1 MKLNCFTKRNGVFF
15 ADGEIHECE
24 IIEQIFTRVEDNAEL
39 TLRVKYAGGEIE
51 IPADD
56 FYKDAESY
64 MKSERYIPTNEN
76 YVSNF
81 DCYVIRDSQVER
93 WNADEHW
100 QTIRMHFDG
109 YCSKF
114 SCDQTPENSYST
126 LKEAEGWNTAV
137 IEDENGEKRNVEGVL
152 NLVKLNDEQK
162 ALVAEFETLCKKMSE
177 NGIKLFYD
185 TEYNSMFALNSS
197 NVKELNFSYCNEDE
211 WEEIPNEGLHNF
223 NVEFPASICYGDDV
237 IVIKRKDE

>member
-1 MKLNCFTKRNGVFF
+1 MELNYFSKKNGVFF

-24 IIEQIFTRVEDNAEL
+24 IIEQIFTRGADNVEL
-39 TLRVKYAGGEIE
+39 TLRVKYAGGEME
-51 IPADD
+51 ISADD

-64 MKSERYIPTNEN
+64 MKSERNVPMNEN
-76 YVSNF
+76 YTSNF

-93 WNADEHW
+93 WNADENW

-109 YCSKF
+109 CCSRF
-114 SCDQTPENSYST
+114 SCDQTPKNSYST

-162 ALVAEFETLCKKMSE
+162 ALVAEFENICKKMSE
-177 NGIKLFYD
+177 NNIKLFHNTDYL
-185 TEYNSMFALNSS
+185 FALSSS
-197 NVKELNFSYCNEDE
+197 NVEELNFSYCNEIE
-211 WEEIPNEGLHNF
+211 WEEIPSDGLHNF
-223 NVEFPASICYGDDV
+223 KVEFPVSVCYDDDV
-237 IVIKRKDE
+237 IVVKRKDE